1 LLPQGA
7 SSTPVRIEGVGRD
20 SIQGDVRFAEV
31 EPIAS
36 AISPVPGGVGP
47 MTVTLLLVNTVASW
61 WSRTGGAAAAN
72 PLGDLLP

>member
-1 LLPQGA
+1 
-7 SSTPVRIEGVGRD
+7 
-20 SIQGDVRFAEV
+20 VRFAEV

-61 WSRTGGAAAAN
+61 WTRTGGAAAPN
-72 PLGDLLP
+72 PLRDLLP

>member
-1 LLPQGA
+1 
-7 SSTPVRIEGVGRD
+7 
-20 SIQGDVRFAEV
+20 VRFAEV

-61 WSRTGGAAAAN
+61 WTRTGGAAAAN
-72 PLGDLLP
+72 PLRDLLP